1 MSILSSSIEYN
12 IGSRDN
18 PADWQMFSS
27 SYSGSVTTAALNEF
41 LTTDLGK
48 TKAYFKTYVEGSDT
62 GSSISNT
69 QITLIGGLDMSFTSY
84 YKVKEHKY
92 MCVVNRG
99 EFNKSSNPSLYDASG
114 SEQTSITQV
123 DTSGSA
129 ITMVKDDNFRTF
141 ATGIGLY
148 DDSLQLIAYAKFA
161 NPIKI
166 RNDFD
171 SVFIVKFD
179 I

>member
-1 MSILSSSIEYN
+1 MSLYTIEY
-12 IGSRDN
+12 STDN
-18 PADWQMFSS
+18 QKTWTELTST
-27 SYSGSVTTAALNEF
+27 YSGSSVTNAVMNEY
-41 LTTDLGK
+41 LYQSGSGA
-48 TKAYFKTYVEGSDT
+48 TKAYFKTYISGLDT
-62 GSSISNT
+62 GSAISHTEIN
-69 QITLIGGLDMSFTSY
+69 LIGGLDMSFTSY
-84 YKVKEHKY
+84 YQVKEHKY

-99 EFNKSSNPSLYDASG
+99 EFNKSSNPSLYNDSG